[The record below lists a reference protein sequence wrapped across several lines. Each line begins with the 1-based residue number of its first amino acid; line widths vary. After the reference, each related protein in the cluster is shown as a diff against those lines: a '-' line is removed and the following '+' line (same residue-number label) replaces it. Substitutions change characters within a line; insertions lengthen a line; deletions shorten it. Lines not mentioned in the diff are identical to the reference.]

1 MHNHGFDIESKDLV
15 TKTMVLISETR
26 VLVQNLGF
34 NGKILQTNRQRIK
47 TIVLISK
54 LCFVCNFIKTMVL
67 MHNQLKTRVL
77 MHN

>member
-1 MHNHGFDIESKDLV
+1 MHNHGFDIESEDLI

-54 LCFVCNFIKTMVL
+54 LWFCL
-67 MHNQLKTRVL
+67 
-77 MHN
+77 